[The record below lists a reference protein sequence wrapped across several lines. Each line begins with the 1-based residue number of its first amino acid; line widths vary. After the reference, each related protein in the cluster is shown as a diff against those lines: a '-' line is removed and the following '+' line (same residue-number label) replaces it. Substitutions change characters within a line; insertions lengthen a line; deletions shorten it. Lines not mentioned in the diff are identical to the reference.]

1 MPTSDAHP
9 TAGQILQVFHHL
21 GLTQAHVAARIAADW
36 HGLATGHPQSLA
48 SLLLICPRGMDPG
61 AFASISPRLG
71 VIAGESGRAT
81 DTLRR
86 VMARFPEATLTTLR
100 GYDHPTPYA
109 DIAVDCTETLATA
122 MLAFLAQRQQ
132 QHPLPPVALAEGEGD
147 VGDIMYR
154 VRGAGPPLVLLPLSV
169 APSQWDPI
177 LPQLSQRYCVITL
190 SGAALGM
197 VASLEARGHTAGY
210 LRVVGN
216 LLDAARVHPGDVVL
230 EVGCG
235 TGVLDRWM
243 AHRLAGA
250 NHIVAIDVNRF
261 LLREA
266 AALARKE
273 GVAHLIEFRE
283 GSAEAL
289 PLSDDAIDVAMSSTV
304 IQRVDADRMV
314 AEMTRVT
321 KPGGRVAIVGHAH
334 DLPQWVNL
342 PLPPG
347 LKARMEAPGWHD
359 ADAAPLGCDEASL
372 YQRMHHAG
380 LTQVQMFPQF
390 AAFDDASRLQ
400 QMQAS
405 LLPTLGAED
414 TQAWQTALT
423 QAETAGTFFV
433 ATPFH
438 CAVGTKRATSC

>member
-1 MPTSDAHP
+1 MPGTDTHP
-9 TAGQILQVFHHL
+9 TEWHILQVFQHF

-36 HGLATGHPQSLA
+36 QGLATAHPTALA
-48 SLLLICPRGMDPG
+48 SLMLICPRGMDPG
-61 AFASISPRLG
+61 ALVSVSSRLG
-71 VIAGESGRAT
+71 VLAGEHGRSTA
-81 DTLRR
+81 TLRR

-100 GYDHPTPYA
+100 GYENPSPYA
-109 DIAVDCTETLATA
+109 DIAVDCTAELAAA
-122 MLAFLAQRQQ
+122 MLAFLEQREHQQ
-132 QHPLPPVALAEGEGD
+132 PLPSVALPASEGD
-147 VGDIMYR
+147 VGDIRYR

-169 APSQWDPI
+169 APSQWEPI

-216 LLDAARVHPGDVVL
+216 LLDAARVQPGEVVL

-243 AHRLAGA
+243 AHRMAGA
-250 NHIVAIDVNRF
+250 NRIVAVDVNPF

-273 GVAHLIEFRE
+273 GLEHLIDFRE

-289 PLSDDAIDVAMSSTV
+289 PLPDNSIDVAMSSTV
-304 IQRVDADRMV
+304 IQRVDADRMLV
-314 AEMTRVT
+314 EMTRVT

-334 DLPQWVNL
+334 DMPQWVNL
-342 PLPPG
+342 PLPSA
-347 LKARMEAPGWHD
+347 LKARIEAPGWHD
-359 ADAAPLGCDEASL
+359 AEAYALGCDESSL
-372 YQRMHHAG
+372 YQRMHQAG
-380 LTQVQMFPQF
+380 LAQVQMFPQF
-390 AAFDDASRLQ
+390 AAFDEPSRLH

-405 LLPTLGAED
+405 LLPTLSPQD
-414 TQAWQTALT
+414 TQAWQTALAR
-423 QAETAGTFFV
+423 AEATGTFFV

-438 CAVGTKRATSC
+438 CAVGTKSLSQ